1 MTDYTKQLEE
11 RNEQLQE
18 KLIVAE
24 SALNALKLYERK
36 QSFFQYYI
44 NARKE
49 SNEWALWNVSMVKS
63 DIFNSFVTFKHTLL
77 EYNEIKISC
86 QRLYKD
92 YSDHVNILNYRW
104 TFDNAW
110 VIEIEK
116 NKKNKWI
123 IKDFSTY
130 CGWVFDDPTKMQGK
144 SFDKYLSRWRKENE

>member
-1 MTDYTKQLEE
+1 M
-11 RNEQLQE
+11 
-18 KLIVAE
+18 
-24 SALNALKLYERK
+24 
-36 QSFFQYYI
+36 
-44 NARKE
+44 
-49 SNEWALWNVSMVKS
+49 
-63 DIFNSFVTFKHTLL
+63 
-77 EYNEIKISC
+77 
-86 QRLYKD
+86 YKD